1 MKYFLFFCKHFY
13 DFKGIADKKE
23 IDSFNFYNTTIII
36 VCIVV
41 DIFCHIP
48 NIYNLPNIY
57 FGTLTISYFI
67 LSFLPSIAVETRHY
81 NYSKKSFRLI
91 WIAILELIFI
101 GMIVYGII
109 CRI

>member
-1 MKYFLFFCKHFY
+1 MKYFLKCWKHFY
-13 DFKGIADKKE
+13 DFKGTADKKE

-36 VCIVV
+36 ICIVV